1 MRYLSAFYTD
11 IGTQKKSNQDSLLI
25 QEANTATGTT
35 LLAVLCDGLG
45 GLQKGEIASAEM
57 IKAFSAWFQYQ
68 YPILLNQRFTAD
80 GLRES
85 WSQLVSETH
94 RKLTTYG
101 KMHGLSLGT
110 TVEAV
115 LFYEKRY
122 YVFHIGDCRVYKK
135 EGILQQITKDQTYIQ
150 QEMDYGR
157 MTLEEAIKDPKRNML
172 LQCVGAG
179 NYLAPD
185 FIQGEL
191 APEQGFLICSDG
203 FRHVISTGEIAEGM
217 RLPSSHH
224 EDFMRKR
231 LEGLTELC
239 KQRGEKDNITS
250 IWIQVCR

>member
-1 MRYLSAFYTD
+1 MTKCEREGKYELKCFLRNFNSVCRD
-11 IGTQKKSNQDSLLI
+11 IGWGS
-25 QEANTATGTT
+25 
-35 LLAVLCDGLG
+35 V
-45 GLQKGEIASAEM
+45 
-57 IKAFSAWFQYQ
+57 
-68 YPILLNQRFTAD
+68 R
-80 GLRES
+80 
-85 WSQLVSETH
+85 
-94 RKLTTYG
+94 
-101 KMHGLSLGT
+101 
-110 TVEAV
+110 

-135 EGILQQITKDQTYIQ
+135 EGILQQIMKDQTYIQ

-224 EDFMRKR
+224 EDLMRKR

>member
-25 QEANTATGTT
+25 QEANTVVGTT

-85 WSQLVSETH
+85 WSKLVSETH
-94 RKLTTYG
+94 QKLTTYG

-135 EGILQQITKDQTYIQ
+135 EGILQQITKDQTYIH
-150 QEMDYGR
+150 
-157 MTLEEAIKDPKRNML
+157 EES
-172 LQCVGAG
+172 V
-179 NYLAPD
+179 Y
-185 FIQGEL
+185 
-191 APEQGFLICSDG
+191 
-203 FRHVISTGEIAEGM
+203 
-217 RLPSSHH
+217 
-224 EDFMRKR
+224 
-231 LEGLTELC
+231 
-239 KQRGEKDNITS
+239 
-250 IWIQVCR
+250 

>member
-1 MRYLSAFYTD
+1 MVCGR
-11 IGTQKKSNQDSLLI
+11 
-25 QEANTATGTT
+25 
-35 LLAVLCDGLG
+35 
-45 GLQKGEIASAEM
+45 
-57 IKAFSAWFQYQ
+57 
-68 YPILLNQRFTAD
+68 
-80 GLRES
+80 S
-85 WSQLVSETH
+85 WSKLVSETH
-94 RKLTTYG
+94 QKLTTYG

-135 EGILQQITKDQTYIQ
+135 TGVLQQITKDQTYIQ

-224 EDFMRKR
+224 EDLMRKR
-231 LEGLTELC
+231 LDGVNGTLQAAGR
-239 KQRGEKDNITS
+239 KG
-250 IWIQVCR
+250 

>member
-45 GLQKGEIASAEM
+45 GLQKGEIASAER

-68 YPILLNQRFTAD
+68 YPVLLNQRFTAYV
-80 GLRES
+80 LRER

-94 RKLTTYG
+94 RKLTAYG
-101 KMHGLSLGT
+101 KTRGLSLGT

-115 LFYEKRY
+115 LFCEKRY

-135 EGILQQITKDQTYIQ
+135 TGVLQQITKDQTYIQ

-172 LQCVGAG
+172 LQCVG
-179 NYLAPD
+179 
-185 FIQGEL
+185 Q
-191 APEQGFLICSDG
+191 
-203 FRHVISTGEIAEGM
+203 VIIWHRISYRESWH
-217 RLPSSHH
+217 RN
-224 EDFMRKR
+224 
-231 LEGLTELC
+231 
-239 KQRGEKDNITS
+239 RGS
-250 IWIQVCR
+250 

>member
-1 MRYLSAFYTD
+1 MRYLSAFHTD
-11 IGTQKKSNQDSLLI
+11 IGIQKKSNQDSLLI
-25 QEANTATGTT
+25 QEANTASGTT
-35 LLAVLCDGLG
+35 LLTVLCDGLG
-45 GLQKGEIASAEM
+45 GLQKGEIASAFM
-57 IKAFSAWFQYQ
+57 VRAFSDWFQYQ
-68 YPILLNQRFTAD
+68 YPVLLNQGFTAD
-80 GLRES
+80 GLCES
-85 WSQLVSETH
+85 WSKLVSETH
-94 RKLTTYG
+94 QKLITYG

-157 MTLEEAIKDPKRNML
+157 MTPEEAIKDPKRNML
-172 LQCVGAG
+172 LQCVGAS

-217 RLPSSHH
+217 RLPSSYH
-224 EDFMRKR
+224 EDLMRKR

-239 KQRGEKDNITS
+239 KQRGENDNITS

>member
-85 WSQLVSETH
+85 WSKLVSETH
-94 RKLTTYG
+94 QKLTTYG

-135 EGILQQITKDQTYIQ
+135 
-150 QEMDYGR
+150 QEFCSRLRKIRPIFSRRWIM
-157 MTLEEAIKDPKRNML
+157 EE
-172 LQCVGAG
+172 
-179 NYLAPD
+179 
-185 FIQGEL
+185 
-191 APEQGFLICSDG
+191 
-203 FRHVISTGEIAEGM
+203 
-217 RLPSSHH
+217 
-224 EDFMRKR
+224 
-231 LEGLTELC
+231 
-239 KQRGEKDNITS
+239 
-250 IWIQVCR
+250 

>member
-1 MRYLSAFYTD
+1 M
-11 IGTQKKSNQDSLLI
+11 
-25 QEANTATGTT
+25 
-35 LLAVLCDGLG
+35 
-45 GLQKGEIASAEM
+45 
-57 IKAFSAWFQYQ
+57 
-68 YPILLNQRFTAD
+68 NQRFTAD

-85 WSQLVSETH
+85 WSKLVSETH
-94 RKLTTYG
+94 QKLITYG

-224 EDFMRKR
+224 EDLMRKR

>member
-85 WSQLVSETH
+85 WSKLVSETH
-94 RKLTTYG
+94 QKLTTYG

-115 LFYEKRY
+115 LF
-122 YVFHIGDCRVYKK
+122 
-135 EGILQQITKDQTYIQ
+135 L
-150 QEMDYGR
+150 
-157 MTLEEAIKDPKRNML
+157 
-172 LQCVGAG
+172 
-179 NYLAPD
+179 
-185 FIQGEL
+185 
-191 APEQGFLICSDG
+191 
-203 FRHVISTGEIAEGM
+203 
-217 RLPSSHH
+217 
-224 EDFMRKR
+224 
-231 LEGLTELC
+231 
-239 KQRGEKDNITS
+239 
-250 IWIQVCR
+250 